1 MIRRL
6 FYMALGAYLAVWTMR
21 KLQSLRPDH
30 VARRAADRAVTLA
43 DQLRDF
49 AEDVRRLSASRET
62 ELRAGLGLGS
72 VERTS
77 LEQTSLDRTT
87 LSRHDDV
94 KDGR

>member
-6 FYMALGAYLAVWTMR
+6 FYMSLGAYLAVWAMR

-30 VARRAADRAVTLA
+30 VARRTAGRAAALA

-49 AEDVRRLSASRET
+49 AGEVRHLSASRET
-62 ELRAGLGLGS
+62 QLRAELGLDT
-72 VERTS
+72 V
-77 LEQTSLDRTT
+77 DDTT
-87 LSRHDDV
+87 TGNNRIYDV

>member
-6 FYMALGAYLAVWTMR
+6 FYMALGAYAAVWTMR

-30 VARRAADRAVTLA
+30 VARRAAGRAAIAA

-49 AEDVRRLSASRET
+49 AGDVRRLSAGRET
-62 ELRAGLGLGS
+62 ELRAEFGLGS
-72 VERTS
+72 VST
-77 LEQTSLDRTT
+77 DRVY
-87 LSRHDDV
+87 RAGVDRAGRNDDV

>member
-6 FYMALGAYLAVWTMR
+6 FYMALGAYLAVWVMR

-30 VARRAADRAVTLA
+30 VARRAADRAVTFA
-43 DQLRDF
+43 DQLRGF

-62 ELRAGLGLGS
+62 ELRAGFGLDS

-77 LEQTSLDRTT
+77 AERTSADATT